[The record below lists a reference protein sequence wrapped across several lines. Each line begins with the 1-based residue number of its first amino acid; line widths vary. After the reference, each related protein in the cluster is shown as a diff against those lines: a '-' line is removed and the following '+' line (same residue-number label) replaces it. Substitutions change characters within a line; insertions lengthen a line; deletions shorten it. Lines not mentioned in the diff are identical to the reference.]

1 VPDQLTQQVVAQG
14 AKPEIVELLR
24 HVCAATGM
32 GFAAVARVTEDRWIA
47 CQVEDQIAF
56 NLVAGDELEIS
67 MTICDDIRRS
77 GRMVVIDS
85 VAENVEWQSH
95 PIPAFYGFKSYASL
109 PVYLPDES
117 FFGTL
122 CAIDTEPRRVS
133 ASHIVAELQ
142 SCVERLVPL
151 LV

>member
-1 VPDQLTQQVVAQG
+1 MIQQAVAQG
-14 AKPEIVELLR
+14 SNPEIIKLLR
-24 HVCAATGM
+24 HVCETTGM

-47 CQVEDQIAF
+47 CQVEDRIDF
-56 NLVAGDELEIS
+56 NLSPGDELEIS

-85 VAENVEWQSH
+85 VAENIEWQSH

-109 PVYLPDES
+109 PVYLPDGS

-122 CAIDTEPRRVS
+122 CAIDPEPRRVS